1 MREREAANGGPT
13 VIPILVWKVV
23 GTRPEPAGSLA
34 GKVRIPLVPVGLEY
48 EFPAQVEHVVLAV
61 PKGKLKG
68 PVVEPLTLVVPH
80 V

>member
-1 MREREAANGGPT
+1 MEREADKGGPT

-34 GKVRIPLVPVGLEY
+34 GKVRIPLDPVGLEY
-48 EFPAQVEHVVLAV
+48 EFPAQVEHERASV
-61 PKGKLKG
+61 PRGKLKG
-68 PVVEPLTLVVPH
+68 PVVEPLMLVVPH